1 MVDESSIG
9 PWLRCLQDADARA
22 MQAVWERFFE
32 SLVCY
37 ANRRLGDHPRLI
49 GTGEDVAAS
58 VFESLWR
65 GCEAGRFQEVGSQS
79 ELWWTL
85 LKMARQKCIDHTR
98 REMAQKRGGRE
109 TILPLEQTV
118 EDPRGLY
125 QALVSDTPEPQYLAI
140 IAEETRRCLSLL
152 RDTNQQRIAAL
163 TMEGYSPTEIA
174 GMVDLSE
181 SSIRRKLRII
191 KKMWKRELADERDES
206 QPVRDPGRSY

>member
-1 MVDESSIG
+1 MVDESTIG
-9 PWLRCLQDADARA
+9 PWLRCLRDADAQA

-37 ANRRLGDHPRLI
+37 ANRKLQDNPALK

-65 GCEAGRFQEVGSQS
+65 GCQAGRFQSVGSQS

-98 REMAQKRGGRE
+98 RAMAIKRGGNE
-109 TILPLEQTV
+109 TILPLEQTW

-125 QALVSDTPEPQYLAI
+125 HALVSDTPDPQYLAI
-140 IAEETRRCLSLL
+140 IAEETERCMSLL
-152 RDTNQQRIAAL
+152 RDGNQRRIAAL
-163 TMEGYSPTEIA
+163 TMEGHSPTEIA
-174 GMVDLSE
+174 GMVALSE
-181 SSIRRKLRII
+181 SSVRRKLKIVQNL
-191 KKMWKRELADERDES
+191 WKRELRNGRD
-206 QPVRDPGRSY
+206 G

>member
-1 MVDESSIG
+1 MACGMVDESSIG

-22 MQAVWERFFE
+22 MQAVWEKFFE
-32 SLVCY
+32 SLVHY
-37 ANRRLGDHPRLI
+37 ANRRLSEHPRLK

-65 GCEAGRFQEVGSQS
+65 GCQAGRFKDVGSQS

-118 EDPRGLY
+118 ETPRGLY

-140 IAEETRRCLSLL
+140 IAEETRRCMSLL
-152 RDTNQQRIAAL
+152 RDGNQRRIAAL
-163 TMEGYSPTEIA
+163 TMEGYSPVEIA
-174 GMVDLSE
+174 AMVDLSE
-181 SSIRRKLRII
+181 SSVRRKLRLAQDI
-191 KKMWKRELADERDES
+191 WKRELRNEPNE
-206 QPVRDPGRSY
+206 